1 MSVKNINK
9 YFQNIFPAKLGN
21 ISPPGYI
28 PPRGDISSI
37 TRLTGGYNKII
48 MAILLMGLINMIDL
62 YKNIVIN
69 SGGFYISENNLFYL
83 FIISLFGAFGA
94 FGDDLKVNIN
104 KLCNNLFPAKPR
116 DNFTVYL
123 ILGLSLTGLLMLLI
137 SGDLII
143 LYLSLELY
151 SLSVY
156 LLVFK
161 YGGGAKLSILYLI
174 LGGISSSLILLGIA
188 IMYSNS
194 GSLDLVIINMGGI
207 SSKILTLGLL
217 FKVGSAPFQ
226 YWVIKVYSKTD
237 LPILMYLTILPK
249 FVFVYA
255 LALPGFANDKGV
267 IYVCG
272 ILSLIVGSI
281 SALSLSAPPSGGD
294 IFPQGGIYSA
304 SPESP
309 QRGDLSFWDK
319 LFYRIIYTGGVHFK
333 TLLAYSSV
341 YNVGFLLLAHTGGMS
356 LQYLI
361 IYGLNTL
368 HLLLGYRLGGAS
380 WPGVGILKLTV
391 IISVFSFIGFPPF
404 AGFFAKINIL
414 FYSFFSQ
421 QLVGV
426 FVIFA
431 ASAAAAFLYLKFLF
445 LGKAG
450 NNLLPKVKIPKASPP
465 SEGGKGKGGY
475 LYSIITLIISAY
487 TLFSSFLTPLFEWAA
502 H

>member
-1 MSVKNINK
+1 
-9 YFQNIFPAKLGN
+9 
-21 ISPPGYI
+21 
-28 PPRGDISSI
+28 
-37 TRLTGGYNKII
+37 
-48 MAILLMGLINMIDL
+48 
-62 YKNIVIN
+62 
-69 SGGFYISENNLFYL
+69 
-83 FIISLFGAFGA
+83 
-94 FGDDLKVNIN
+94 
-104 KLCNNLFPAKPR
+104 
-116 DNFTVYL
+116 
-123 ILGLSLTGLLMLLI
+123 
-137 SGDLII
+137 
-143 LYLSLELY
+143 
-151 SLSVY
+151 
-156 LLVFK
+156 
-161 YGGGAKLSILYLI
+161 
-174 LGGISSSLILLGIA
+174 
-188 IMYSNS
+188 
-194 GSLDLVIINMGGI
+194 MGGI

-294 IFPQGGIYSA
+294 IFPQGGIYTA

-309 QRGDLSFWDK
+309 QRGDLSFWDKLFYRIIYTFSNNQGEALVIKDK